1 MRDNAAGGGTGRHAP
16 TGCASAIFNLDQQPA
31 ALLPSGVTQ
40 RDLPV
45 GLRLVGANG
54 GDDLVPR
61 MRAPAYEAVAPFLI
75 LEAPRQC

>member
-1 MRDNAAGGGTGRHAP
+1 VRF
-16 TGCASAIFNLDQQPA
+16 SYFQLDPQPA

-61 MRAPAYEAVAPFLI
+61 AHRAYEAVAPFLI